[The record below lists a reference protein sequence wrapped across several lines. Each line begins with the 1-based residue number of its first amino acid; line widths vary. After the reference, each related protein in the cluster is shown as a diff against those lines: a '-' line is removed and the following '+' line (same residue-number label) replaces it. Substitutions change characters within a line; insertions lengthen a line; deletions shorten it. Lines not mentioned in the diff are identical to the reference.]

1 MPKLAAMTASPPD
14 PALVERF
21 RGDLEALADTDGT
34 IGVAVSGGPDSLALL
49 LLAAAAWPGRVQA
62 ATVDHRL
69 RPEAAAEARQV
80 AAICKSLGCPHVT
93 LEVVVPPGGEGVQ
106 GEARRVRYEALAAWM
121 KETGI
126 GLLLTAHHADDQA
139 ETLLMRLLR
148 GSGVAGLAGV
158 RAVRPLPGR
167 DGALRI
173 ARPLLGWR
181 RDALAAIVRAAGI
194 EAADD
199 PSNRDPAFDRVR
211 IRSLLAD
218 SPWLDVDALARSA
231 AALADAEEAL
241 DSAARRCFDER
252 VEEEGGALL
261 LRHEGVPAEILR
273 RVALRC
279 LRSIA
284 PEAAPRGEQ
293 LGTLLRRLGENE
305 TATLAGVKCS
315 GGERFRFEPAPP
327 RTKS

>member
-1 MPKLAAMTASPPD
+1 MPKLAAMTPAPPD
-14 PALVERF
+14 PRLVERF
-21 RGDLEALADTDGT
+21 RSDLEALAEPAGA

-62 ATVDHRL
+62 ATVDHGL
-69 RPEAAAEARQV
+69 RAEAAAEARQV
-80 AAICKSLGCPHVT
+80 AAICNSIGCPLSI
-93 LEVVVPPGGEGVQ
+93 LEVAVPAGGEGVQ
-106 GEARRVRYEALAAWM
+106 GEARRARYEALSSWM
-121 KETGI
+121 TESGI

-158 RAVRPLPGR
+158 RAIRPLR
-167 DGALRI
+167 AQDGVPRV

-181 RDALAAIVRAAGI
+181 RDELAAIVRAAGI
-194 EAADD
+194 DAADD

-211 IRSLLAD
+211 IRGRLAE
-218 SPWLDVDALARSA
+218 SEWLDVDALARSA

-241 DSAARRCFDER
+241 EAAAGRCFEER
-252 VEEEGGALL
+252 VEAEGVALL
-261 LRHEGVPAEILR
+261 LRPAGVPVELLR
-273 RVALRC
+273 RVVLRC

-293 LGTLLRRLGENE
+293 LGALLRRLGENE

-315 GGERFRFEPAPP
+315 GGETFRFEPAPP
-327 RTKS
+327 RRES